1 VKSGFHFRAFYEWS
15 CSSYIIFLSQ
25 YPSAHNWKL
34 KNIFAHCYAAGRCDE
49 NVGCVSSN
57 RWVLITNAIQKEE
70 LINTESFKDQKYHWN
85 MLGVLPWQSIF
96 TFCDQRIIL
105 YVMFGAIFLVQSNLC
120 EALLVWVQQC
130 LLQVKAMNMYPFSF
144 SFMVQFMALI
154 ISTVTS
160 YIRMMNKMEMLRNE
174 SVMYQLIYHVC

>member
-1 VKSGFHFRAFYEWS
+1 
-15 CSSYIIFLSQ
+15 
-25 YPSAHNWKL
+25 
-34 KNIFAHCYAAGRCDE
+34 
-49 NVGCVSSN
+49 
-57 RWVLITNAIQKEE
+57 
-70 LINTESFKDQKYHWN
+70 

-174 SVMYQLIYHVC
+174 SVMYQLIYHVCQDLPGRGREILGVANVGVGTLSVRNVRTQSACLLIVYAAYDGCISFIYCLWTQSLGI